1 MKIDAFILTGTS
13 GIEVLNYAFSEAM
26 GYEIASLLN
35 KNHDLTTLD
44 FTINFSN
51 NNGTSGY

>member
-1 MKIDAFILTGTS
+1 MKINAFILTGTS

>member
-13 GIEVLNYAFSEAM
+13 GIEVLIYACRKAM
-26 GYEIASLLN
+26 GYEIARLLN

>member
-1 MKIDAFILTGTS
+1 MKIYAFILPRTS
-13 GIEVLNYAFSEAM
+13 GIKVLIYACRKTM

-35 KNHDLTTLD
+35 KDHDLTTLD

>member
-13 GIEVLNYAFSEAM
+13 GIEVLIYACRKAM

-35 KNHDLTTLD
+35 KNYDLTTLD

>member
-13 GIEVLNYAFSEAM
+13 GIEVLNYAFSEVM

-35 KNHDLTTLD
+35 KNHDLTNLD